1 MKSRHTR
8 DVDAGI
14 RSHFDKLNTAVIN
27 LIMILIISYKSISI
41 FFIIKNKFIIFSLN
55 LLLFTQ

>member
-14 RSHFDKLNTAVIN
+14 RSHFDKLNTVVIN
-27 LIMILIISYKSISI
+27 LIMLLVNNHKSISI
-41 FFIIKNKFIIFSLN
+41 FFIIKK
-55 LLLFTQ
+55 